1 MGLISRVSSRTY
13 RRTLKNLPKGDQKMR
28 TEICQ
33 FSGLKIFPGH
43 GKIYVRADGKKVH
56 LINGKSETLF
66 KNKKNPR
73 KVTWT
78 ILYRRKNKKGTM
90 TEIDA
95 KKRKRRVVEQSRG
108 AGSLSWAEVQAK
120 KAQRPEIRKAQ
131 KEAAIEKAKAKK
143 KEQASR
149 KKVASAA
156 AKKAPAQKQSMGNK
170 NVKQQKAR
178 VGGKR

>member
-1 MGLISRVSSRTY
+1 MGLSARVSSRTY
-13 RRTLKNLPKGDQKMR
+13 RFSVYSYKQRKMR
-28 TEICQ
+28 SELCQ

-43 GKIYVRADGKKVH
+43 GKTFVKADGKRVH
-56 LINGKSETLF
+56 LINGKSEVLY

-95 KKRKRRVVEQSRG
+95 KKRKRRVVKQSRG

-143 KEQASR
+143 KEQAAR
-149 KKVASAA
+149 KKAA
-156 AKKAPAQKQSMGNK
+156 GATAKKPQQKVNMGNK
-170 NVKQQKAR
+170 NVKAPKAR

>member
-13 RRTLKNLPKGDQKMR
+13 RFSVYSYKQRKMR
-28 TEICQ
+28 SELCQ

-43 GKIYVRADGKKVH
+43 GKTFVKADGKRVH
-56 LINGKSETLF
+56 LINGKSEVLY

-95 KKRKRRVVEQSRG
+95 KKRRIVKTVRG
-108 AGSLSWAEVQAK
+108 AGSQSWAEIQAK
-120 KAQRPEIRKAQ
+120 KAQKPQIRQAQ
-131 KEAAIEKAKAKK
+131 QAAAAEKVKAKK
-143 KEQASR
+143 KEQAA
-149 KKVASAA
+149 KKKATGAA
-156 AKKAPAQKQSMGNK
+156 AKKAPAQKADMGNK
-170 NVKQQKAR
+170 NVKQQKQR
-178 VGGKR
+178 MGGKR

>member
-13 RRTLKNLPKGDQKMR
+13 RFSVYSYKQRKMR
-28 TEICQ
+28 SELCQ

-43 GKIYVRADGKKVH
+43 GKTFVKADGKRVH
-56 LINGKSETLF
+56 LINGKSEVLY
-66 KNKKNPR
+66 KSKKNPR
-73 KVTWT
+73 KVTWA

-95 KKRKRRVVEQSRG
+95 KKRKRRIVKTARG
-108 AGSLSWAEVQAK
+108 AGSLTWAEVQAK

-131 KEAAIEKAKAKK
+131 KEAAIAKAKAKK
-143 KEQASR
+143 QEQAAR
-149 KKVASAA
+149 KKDAPKVAA
-156 AKKAPAQKQSMGNK
+156 AKGPKQQFSKQSNQR
-170 NVKQQKAR
+170 QQKAR

>member
-1 MGLISRVSSRTY
+1 MGPKKSVST
-13 RRTLKNLPKGDQKMR
+13 KMR

-33 FSGLKIFPGH
+33 FSGLKIAPGH
-43 GKIYVRADGKKVH
+43 GKTFVKADGKRVH
-56 LINGKSETLF
+56 LINGKSEVLY

-95 KKRKRRVVEQSRG
+95 KKRKRKVVKQSRG

-120 KAQRPEIRKAQ
+120 KAQRPEIRKA
-131 KEAAIEKAKAKK
+131 KK
-143 KEQASR
+143 KEQAAR
-149 KKVASAA
+149 KKAAGAA
-156 AKKAPAQKQSMGNK
+156 AKKPQQKVNMGNK
-170 NVKQQKAR
+170 NVKAPKAR

>member
-1 MGLISRVSSRTY
+1 
-13 RRTLKNLPKGDQKMR
+13 MR
-28 TEICQ
+28 TEMCQ
-33 FSGLKIFPGH
+33 FSGLKVFPGH
-43 GKIYVRADGKKVH
+43 GKNYIKADGKRVV
-56 LINGKSETLF
+56 LINGKSEVLY

-95 KKRKRRVVEQSRG
+95 KKRKRRVVKQTRG
-108 AGSLSWAEVQAK
+108 AGSQSWAEIQAK

-143 KEQASR
+143 KEQAAR
-149 KKVASAA
+149 KKAASANT
-156 AKKAPAQKQSMGNK
+156 KKAAPQKANMGNK
-170 NVKQQKAR
+170 NVKQQKQR

>member
-1 MGLISRVSSRTY
+1 MG
-13 RRTLKNLPKGDQKMR
+13 MR

-33 FSGLKIFPGH
+33 FSGLKIYPGH
-43 GKIYVRADGKKVH
+43 GKTYIRFDGKKVL
-56 LINGKSETLF
+56 LINGKSENLL

-95 KKRKRRVVEQSRG
+95 RKRSRRVVKTVRG
-108 AGSLSWAEVQAK
+108 AGSQSWAEIQAK
-120 KAQRPEIRKAQ
+120 KAQKPEIRKAQ

-143 KEQASR
+143 KEQAAR
-149 KKVASAA
+149 KKASTTA
-156 AKKAPAQKQSMGNK
+156 AKKPQVKQNLGNK
-170 NVKQQKAR
+170 NVKQ
-178 VGGKR
+178 

>member
-13 RRTLKNLPKGDQKMR
+13 RSLILIVKIKILKNPDHAYRNVSIFWPKGLSRPRQKLH
-28 TEICQ
+28 Q
-33 FSGLKIFPGH
+33 S
-43 GKIYVRADGKKVH
+43 DGKRVV
-56 LINGKSETLF
+56 LISGKSEVLY

-73 KVTWT
+73 KITWT

-95 KKRKRRVVEQSRG
+95 KKRKRRTVKTTRG
-108 AGSLSWAEVQAK
+108 AGSQSWAEIQAK

-143 KEQASR
+143 KEQAAR
-149 KKVASAA
+149 KKATTTT
-156 AKKAPAQKQSMGNK
+156 KKPAQKQT
-170 NVKQQKAR
+170 
-178 VGGKR
+178 